1 MKHTRQKVLLC
12 AIVALPCLAA
22 RADDGVTI
30 YGIVDAFGQALNGHA
45 RMFRVQSGGLAG
57 SRLGFRGSEDL
68 GGGLKASFTL
78 ESGLNVD
85 DGTVG
90 QGGALFGRQA
100 WVGLEGDFGSVS
112 LGRQYSSVYAAVTD
126 MSIFTNA
133 AAGPST
139 MVIGGFGGYEP
150 VRGAAAT
157 ATPPEAGATGNGGPV
172 RVNNSF
178 RYESPSIAG
187 LKFSALYGAGELAG
201 LTNQSRLVDLGL
213 RYKHEGLD
221 VVASFISD
229 RAYDGGA
236 GTHANTSTVAAS
248 YTLGALRLVSGY
260 LDFKDKRP
268 AAMSGRSGWIG
279 ADYRLGPQ
287 LFKAQYIENRPGNE
301 ADSKTQAFGVGWVY
315 DFSKRAA
322 LYSSL
327 TRFKNDDRAGPSGL
341 GRFNAAVPDGL
352 TVAGGN
358 SITEFA
364 FGLRTSF

>member
-1 MKHTRQKVLLC
+1 MTCKALLC
-12 AIVALPCLAA
+12 TLVALPCLAA

-30 YGIVDAFGQALNGHA
+30 YGIVDAGTEVLKGSA
-45 RMFRVQSGGLAG
+45 RLVRVQSGGLAG

-68 GGGLKASFTL
+68 GGGLKASFAL
-78 ESGLNVD
+78 ESGLNIN

-100 WVGLEGDFGSVS
+100 WVGLEGSFGSVS
-112 LGRQYSSVYAAVTD
+112 LGRQYSSIYAAVTD

-178 RYESPSIAG
+178 RYESPSFDG
-187 LKFSALYGAGELAG
+187 VRFSALYGAGEVAG
-201 LTNQSRLVDLGL
+201 LTNQSRLVDFGL
-213 RYKHEGLD
+213 RYTGAGID

-229 RAYDGGA
+229 RADDGGA
-236 GTHANTSTVAAS
+236 TTRADTSTFAGS

-260 LDFKDKRP
+260 VDFKDKRP
-268 AAMSGRSGWIG
+268 AAMSGRSAWVG
-279 ADYRLGPQ
+279 ADYRLGTQ
-287 LFKAQYIENRPGNE
+287 LFKAQYIQNRPSND
-301 ADSKTQAFGVGWVY
+301 ASSKTEALGVGWVC
-315 DFSKRAA
+315 DFSKRTA

-327 TRFKNDDRAGPSGL
+327 TRFKNDDRAGLGGL
-341 GRFNAAVPDGL
+341 GRFNGAVPAGL
-352 TVAGGN
+352 TAIGSN

-364 FGLRTSF
+364 VGIRTSF